1 MSPVAAANWCI
12 EPPGP
17 SEEGGETE
25 LKGSA
30 RRPDLLS
37 YPVAHFPVTGVR
49 WRGRLWTGLRPVLF
63 CFLLLSFG
71 VYGPPSNPQATC
83 CASGVLHSEI
93 LGPRSKVASSGQRFS
108 WVSHPWRVD
117 GFCGWPRFISFRQ
130 QAKNNRG
137 MRWAG
142 G

>member
-30 RRPDLLS
+30 RRPDLLF
-37 YPVAHFPVTGVR
+37 YLVAHFPVTGVR
-49 WRGRLWTGLRPVLF
+49 WSGRLWTGLAAGLLF

-71 VYGPPSNPQATC
+71 VYGPPPNPQATR
-83 CASGVLHSEI
+83 CASGVLHLEI
-93 LGPRSKVASSGQRFS
+93 LRAALLRRFFRPKIFM
-108 WVSHPWRVD
+108 VSAPLT
-117 GFCGWPRFISFRQ
+117 G
-130 QAKNNRG
+130 
-137 MRWAG
+137 
-142 G
+142 